1 MKYISIRD
9 LRNRA
14 SEVWNDLAKEKD
26 LVLTSNGR
34 PMAILSSIEPDN
46 VDEALAALRRA
57 RAVLAVKNLQTQS
70 VAQGTDK
77 LTDDEIEAEIA
88 AVRRSLRKC

>member
-77 LTDDEIEAEIA
+77 LTDDEIKAEIA

>member
-1 MKYISIRD
+1 MKYVSVRD

-14 SEVWNDLAKEKD
+14 SEVWRDLAKEKD

-34 PMAILSSIEPDN
+34 PIAILSSIGEDN
-46 VDEALAALRRA
+46 VDEALTALRRA
-57 RAVLAVKNLQTQS
+57 RAVLAVKKLQAQS

-77 LTDDEIEAEIA
+77 LTDDEIEEEVA
-88 AVRRSLRKC
+88 AVRRSLRQC

>member
-1 MKYISIRD
+1 VKYVSVRD

-14 SEVWNDLAKEKD
+14 SEVWRDLAKEKD

-34 PMAILSSIEPDN
+34 PIAILSSIGEDN

-57 RAVLAVKNLQTQS
+57 RAVLAVKKLQAQS

-77 LTDDEIEAEIA
+77 LTEDEIEEEIA
-88 AVRRSLRKC
+88 AVRRSLRQC

>member
-46 VDEALAALRRA
+46 VDEALAALRGA

>member
-1 MKYISIRD
+1 VKYISIRD

-77 LTDDEIEAEIA
+77 LTDDEIGAEIA

>member
-1 MKYISIRD
+1 VKYISIRD

>member
-1 MKYISIRD
+1 MKYVSVRD

-14 SEVWNDLAKEKD
+14 SEVWRDLAKEKD

-34 PMAILSSIEPDN
+34 PIAILSSIGEDN

-57 RAVLAVKNLQTQS
+57 RAVLAVKKLQAQS

-77 LTDDEIEAEIA
+77 LTEDEIEEEIA
-88 AVRRSLRKC
+88 AVRRSLRQC

>member
-14 SEVWNDLAKEKD
+14 SEVWSDLAKEKD

-34 PMAILSSIEPDN
+34 PMAILSSIGEDN
-46 VDEALAALRRA
+46 VDETLAALRRA
-57 RAVLAVKNLQTQS
+57 RAVLAVKNLQAQS

-77 LTDDEIEAEIA
+77 LTDDEIEEEVA

>member
-1 MKYISIRD
+1 MKYVSVRD

-14 SEVWNDLAKEKD
+14 SEVWRDLAKEKD

-34 PMAILSSIEPDN
+34 PIAVLSSIGEDN
-46 VDEALAALRRA
+46 VDEALTALKRA
-57 RAVLAVKNLQTQS
+57 RAVLAVKKLQAQS

-77 LTDDEIEAEIA
+77 LTDDEIEEEVA
-88 AVRRSLRKC
+88 AVRRSLRQC